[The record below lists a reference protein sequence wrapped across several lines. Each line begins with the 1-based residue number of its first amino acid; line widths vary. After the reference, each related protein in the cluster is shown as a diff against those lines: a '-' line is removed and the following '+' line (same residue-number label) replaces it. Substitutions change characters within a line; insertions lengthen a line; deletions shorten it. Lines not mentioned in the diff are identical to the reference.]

1 MRIVALLLSMLA
13 TGTAAAAP
21 AQPKEVED
29 VMQGLGI
36 VRDAPNIARMAQM
49 EVSSWKQRPDSPVKT
64 DDQVECLTKLLLQA
78 NVDSIRDGI
87 IEDLGDEGGDVI
99 AAWIQFLDSPAGAVM
114 RARASGTSME
124 EVNAMVLRLDEAE
137 IDKGRAFFESAPGQ
151 RLNAVIASNR
161 GFSGSESL
169 ARDMQNSCKIQLPI
183 EKSS

>member
-1 MRIVALLLSMLA
+1 MRIAALLLSMLA

-21 AQPKEVED
+21 AQPKEVEK

-36 VRDAPNIARMAQM
+36 VHDAPDVARMIQT

-64 DDQVECLTKLLLQA
+64 DDQVECLTKLMLKA

-99 AAWIQFLDSPAGAVM
+99 AAWIQFLDSPAGATM
-114 RARASGTSME
+114 RARAAGASME

-137 IDKGRAFFESAPGQ
+137 IDKGKAFFESAQSQ

-161 GFSGSESL
+161 GFSGSDAL
-169 ARDMQNSCKIQLPI
+169 AQDMLNSCKIQLPI